1 MSILKFKQFI
11 VAEFQSYNDFLKKG
25 QVYKLK
31 LQDLNGEHNIE
42 CVISE
47 FGMSLHREITH
58 YQFSIINS
66 DSKDYPIDGEI
77 ILGINFDGQ
86 ENQFNL
92 FPFYNSTGKNRLR
105 NTERISKKAHIEL
118 K

>member
-1 MSILKFKQFI
+1 MGVLSFKQFLL
-11 VAEFQSYNDFLKKG
+11 VEFQSYNNFLKKG
-25 QVYKLK
+25 QVYQLK
-31 LQDLNGEHNIE
+31 IEDENGVHNIN

-47 FGMSLHREITH
+47 YGMSLHREITH

-66 DSKDYPIDGEI
+66 DSQDYPVDGEI

-86 ENQFNL
+86 ENHFNL

-105 NTERISKKAHIEL
+105 NMERLSKKAHIEL